1 MEKLDREEIPL
12 PTSTRAG
19 GSSHRI
25 DFGGLRPLLRP
36 MKPSRRVYRTH
47 TTFDRF
53 QILARVLLWAGA
65 MVLLSS
71 CSEPPRTC
79 FDRAVLNC
87 NMFHDFASRG
97 MDRQLESPTV
107 KLTDAKTGATAPMT
121 RKEVV
126 DDKVAFLERSFEKVR
141 KLHQN
146 DDNRDMVQASL
157 ALYEFVLPV
166 YRDDYRRLAKLY
178 DDGAPK
184 QAIAQLTASIAT
196 QYGPP
201 FAALSDRLTT
211 AGKAYAARHDLK
223 VMWDIRTSPSK

>member
-1 MEKLDREEIPL
+1 MKSDVALF
-12 PTSTRAG
+12 TSQATSRATKAIA
-19 GSSHRI
+19 R
-25 DFGGLRPLLRP
+25 LLGCA
-36 MKPSRRVYRTH
+36 TL
-47 TTFDRF
+47 
-53 QILARVLLWAGA
+53 I
-65 MVLLSS
+65 VLLSS

-126 DDKVAFLERSFEKVR
+126 DGKLAFIEQSFAKVQ

-146 DDNRDMVQASL
+146 DDNREMVQASL

-166 YRDDYRRLAKLY
+166 YRDDYQRLAKLY
-178 DDGAPK
+178 DEGAPK
-184 QAIAQLTASIAT
+184 QAIAQLSATIAAK
-196 QYGPP
+196 YGPQ
-201 FAALSDRLTT
+201 FAALSDRLTA
-211 AGKAYAARHDLK
+211 AGKAYATRHDIK